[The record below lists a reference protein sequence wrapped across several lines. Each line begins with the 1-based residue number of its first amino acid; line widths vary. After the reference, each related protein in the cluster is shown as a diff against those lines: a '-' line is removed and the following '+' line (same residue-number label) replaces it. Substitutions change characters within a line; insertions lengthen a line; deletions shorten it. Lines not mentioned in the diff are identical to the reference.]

1 MTSVSDTTD
10 IAASNLRPLPHSAS
24 GATSRVA
31 TCWTLYVLSLRQHLH
46 GKRWIALAVLFL
58 LPAGMA
64 IVIRE
69 SWAQVPPLLLD
80 FTLDWILVPQAIL
93 PLIALLY
100 ASGIIQDE
108 QEDQTIT
115 YLLIRPLPKWLLYVV
130 KMLATWTTTVVL
142 VVVLTLLTYL
152 AIYFRSDLDFNYV
165 ASRFVKTAA
174 IHSLAVIAYSSIFGL
189 VGVLTRPSLVVGV
202 VYTVLIE
209 GVLANLPL
217 SLRMGTVVY
226 YSRIIAYRAMDFVVH
241 TPSGGDDDVA
251 ATVWF
256 LDTSRDPKLVEHPQ
270 LWTCVLVLVVAS
282 IVCTVVAASL
292 CSQREFHVKTP
303 EKD

>member
-1 MTSVSDTTD
+1 MMSVSATTD
-10 IAASNLRPLPHSAS
+10 ITAEASRPPRHSA
-24 GATSRVA
+24 GARLSRVG
-31 TCWTLYVLSLRQHLH
+31 TCWTLYLLSLRQHLH
-46 GKRWIALAVLFL
+46 GRRWVALVVLFL

-64 IVIRE
+64 VLIQNSRG
-69 SWAQVPPLLLD
+69 QVPRLFLD
-80 FTLDWILVPQAIL
+80 FVLNWILVPQAIL

-100 ASGIIQDE
+100 ASGVIQDE
-108 QEDQTIT
+108 QEDQTLT
-115 YLLIRPLPKWLLYVV
+115 YLLIRPIPKWLLYVV
-130 KMLATWTTTVVL
+130 KMIATWTTTVVL

-152 AIYFRSDLDFNYV
+152 AIYFRSDMDFSYIAN
-165 ASRFVKTAA
+165 RFVKTAA
-174 IHSLAVIAYSSIFGL
+174 IHSLAVISYASIFGL

-226 YSRIIAYRAMDFVVH
+226 YSRIIAYRGLDFVVQWPH
-241 TPSGGDDDVA
+241 GTENDVA
-251 ATVWF
+251 ATAWF
-256 LDTSRDPKLVEHPQ
+256 FDTAKDPQLTEHPQ
-270 LWTCVLVLVVAS
+270 LWTCVLILSFAS
-282 IVCTVVAASL
+282 IVSTTIAASL